1 MGRAGLLAWISN
13 AANAVTDYFG
23 QFPVPHPRVMV
34 RPSDGRGGVFHGTTF
49 GGRSGFTR
57 ILSTWRFQMSA
68 ANLTNII
75 GWRRAWRLTSS
86 RLGRD
91 RADESREVWGDFV
104 RNLPQGLPRAGGQG
118 LDHTSTWGHTYWGG
132 AIIWLMGTLK
142 FTRLRITRK
151 GCGMQCAAFCGARGA
166 SGRLGDGDD
175 GDRGFV
181 LADEGDP
188 GAYRS
193 GRSVAAHGCAGE
205 SRSGNVRRSR
215 AVS

>member
-1 MGRAGLLAWISN
+1 MAFPDVSGESDEHHWMEEGMATYIEPIARAEIGR
-13 AANAVTDYFG
+13 
-23 QFPVPHPRVMV
+23 
-34 RPSDGRGGVFHGTTF
+34 
-49 GGRSGFTR
+49 
-57 ILSTWRFQMSA
+57 MSPE
-68 ANLTNII
+68 
-75 GWRRAWRLTSS
+75 R
-86 RLGRD
+86 
-91 RADESREVWGDFV
+91 VWGDFV
-104 RNLPQGLPRAGGQG
+104 RHMPQGLPQAGDQG
-118 LDHTSTWGHTYWGG
+118 LDHTSTWGHLLGRRDNLASW
-132 AIIWLMGTLK
+132 GTLK
-142 FTRLRITRK
+142 FARLRTTRK

-181 LADEGDP
+181 LADEGDS